1 METLQLLRRRT
12 LPVIPAVRGAV
23 LKAAL
28 AVRERVR
35 EKRRRVKSQKSR
47 SHQSPP
53 PLSGGVVGGRV
64 SMLMSM
70 PLPPPPQPRWSARVE
85 REPALEEPQRPLS
98 G

>member
-35 EKRRRVKSQKSR
+35 EKRRRVKSQKS
-47 SHQSPP
+47 
-53 PLSGGVVGGRV
+53 
-64 SMLMSM
+64 
-70 PLPPPPQPRWSARVE
+70 
-85 REPALEEPQRPLS
+85 
-98 G
+98 